1 MKAKVI
7 DVHYRKD
14 SETFPKWMKY
24 QITLLWED
32 GTQETIPAYGKDLQD
47 ALSRVVHD
55 HQVEKVTELGNRIG
69 KRFPFWV
76 FALMWFIYVGG
87 LVTIVINTDDHWY
100 FGGGIILPV
109 LLLGLLNLWTQQKNK
124 DKDEV

>member
-7 DVHYRKD
+7 NVTYRKD

-32 GTQETIPAYGKDLQD
+32 GKTESIPAYGKDLQD

-55 HQVEKVTELGNRIG
+55 QQVEKVTELGNRIG
-69 KRFPFWV
+69 EKFPFWA

-100 FGGGIILPV
+100 FGGGIVLPV
-109 LLLGLLNLWTQQKNK
+109 LLLGLFNLWTQQKNK
-124 DKDEV
+124 DKNE